1 MFRCSSP
8 LLVKSRPS
16 SQHLNCVKNHS
27 SLFTHLNSISRMSHN
42 GKFENSK
49 KKKHKRIS
57 LSPAAFDCFWVFL
70 IALFVFYLRQKRSRK
85 SFRCCRLLSADF
97 LLLPTHIFLFDMLMS
112 LNGHVFLKP
121 FYCLVPAWLPRQ
133 KSCDRILLI
142 SPSFFLFQ
150 TLTYKYTYTSSDI
163 AVWF

>member
-1 MFRCSSP
+1 MLQPIACQVQTVLST
-8 LLVKSRPS
+8 
-16 SQHLNCVKNHS
+16 SQLCQESQQLIHTSQFNQSYESQWK
-27 SLFTHLNSISRMSHN
+27 IR
-42 GKFENSK
+42 KFK